1 MENVFLQILNN
12 AITVSILILVIIPVR
27 VLCRKMP
34 KWITCLL
41 WILVAAKLMMPFPME
56 SIFSLVPTS
65 EPIPAGIAMESN
77 PHISSGIENV
87 DNLINP
93 ALQQHF
99 TPDKAASANPL
110 QIWMYVGTVVWLAGT
125 AVLLLYALAA
135 YVTVKWKVR
144 ASVRTE
150 KNIYECDDIADPF
163 ILGII
168 RPRIYLPS
176 GLDEE
181 TKKYV
186 LKHETA
192 HLGRKDYLWKPL
204 GFLILSVYWFQP
216 LCWAAYILM
225 CGDIEY
231 ACDEKVIKGETES
244 ARADYCKALLTCSMP
259 RKMIAA
265 CPVAF
270 GENGV
275 KGRVKNMMNYKK
287 PTFWISSISIVIVV
301 IVAVCFAT
309 SPKGKEA
316 DNEKTTPAAND
327 EMETD
332 IAGTNPGGTQ
342 TDSTG
347 ANPGG
352 AQTDSAGTNLGE
364 TQTDSTGANPDGTQP
379 DALAEAALE
388 RITKEQEALAGNLV
402 NTEQGNVI
410 SVKDNGQDNTELVW
424 YDTFDFE
431 GLDIQPRWYDFDGY
445 MLYYAYDI
453 LNNEDASVVTVDVK
467 DATSEDFSQV
477 YYKSVE
483 NKTEEGSRISMW
495 VMIYLGEYRDFC
507 EVTVGA
513 KGDDKEYRLVLPRN
527 LDVNEQGMV
536 EKVEKLKGRQHLNSN
551 K

>member
-12 AITVSILILVIIPVR
+12 AITVSILILVIMLVR

-41 WILVAAKLMMPFPME
+41 WTLVAAKLMMPFSVE
-56 SIFSLVPTS
+56 SVFSLVPMS

-77 PHISSGIENV
+77 PHISFGIENV

-99 TPDKAASANPL
+99 TPDKTASANPL
-110 QIWMYVGTVVWLAGT
+110 QVWMYVGTVVWLAGT
-125 AVLLLYALAA
+125 AALLLYALAA

-144 ASVRTE
+144 ASVRVE

-163 ILGII
+163 ILGIV

-231 ACDEKVIKGETES
+231 ACDEKVIKKETEG
-244 ARADYCKALLTCSMP
+244 ARADYCKALLTCSVP

-287 PTFWISSISIVIVV
+287 PTFWISSISIIIVV

-316 DNEKTTPAAND
+316 DNEKTAPAANS

-332 IAGTNPGGTQ
+332 STGTNSSGTQ

-347 ANPGG
+347 TNSSGT
-352 AQTDSAGTNLGE
+352 QTDSA
-364 TQTDSTGANPDGTQP
+364 P
-379 DALAEAALE
+379 E
-388 RITKEQEALAGNLV
+388 RITREQEALAGNLV
-402 NTEQGNVI
+402 NLEQGNVV
-410 SVKDNGQDNTELVW
+410 SVKDNGQDNAELVW
-424 YDTFDFE
+424 YDSFDFE

-453 LNNEDASVVTVDVK
+453 MNNEDASVVTVDVK

-477 YYKSVE
+477 YYKSGE
-483 NKTEEGSRISMW
+483 NTTEEGSRISMW

-513 KGDDKEYRLVLPRN
+513 KGDDKEYRLILPRN
-527 LDVNEQGMV
+527 LDVNEHGMV

>member
-12 AITVSILILVIIPVR
+12 AITVSILILVIMLVR

-41 WILVAAKLMMPFPME
+41 WILVAAKLMMPFSVE

-99 TPDKAASANPL
+99 APDKTASANPL
-110 QIWMYVGTVVWLAGT
+110 QVWMYVGTVVWLAGT
-125 AVLLLYALAA
+125 AALLLYALAA
-135 YVTVKWKVR
+135 YVAVKWKVR

-244 ARADYCKALLTCSMP
+244 ARADYCKALLACSMP
-259 RKMIAA
+259 RKMLAA

-287 PTFWISSISIVIVV
+287 PTFWISSISIIIVV

-316 DNEKTTPAAND
+316 DNEKTAPAANN
-327 EMETD
+327 EMEID
-332 IAGTNPGGTQ
+332 IAGTQ
-342 TDSTG
+342 ADSTG
-347 ANPGG
+347 TNP
-352 AQTDSAGTNLGE
+352 GE
-364 TQTDSTGANPDGTQP
+364 TQR
-379 DALAEAALE
+379 DALGEVTSE
-388 RITKEQEALAGNLV
+388 RITREQEALARNLA
-402 NTEQGNVI
+402 NTEQGNIIPVR
-410 SVKDNGQDNTELVW
+410 DDGQDSAELVW

-453 LNNEDASVVTVDVK
+453 MNNEDASVVTVDVK

-477 YYKSVE
+477 YYKSSE
-483 NKTEEGSRISMW
+483 NTTEEGSRISMW

-513 KGDDKEYRLVLPRN
+513 KGDDKEYRLILPRN
-527 LDVNEQGMV
+527 LDVNEHGMV

>member
-12 AITVSILILVIIPVR
+12 AITVSILILVIMLVR

-41 WILVAAKLMMPFPME
+41 WILVAAKLMMPFSVE

-99 TPDKAASANPL
+99 TPDKTASANPL
-110 QIWMYVGTVVWLAGT
+110 QVWMYVGTVVWLAGT
-125 AVLLLYALAA
+125 AALLLYALAA

-186 LKHETA
+186 FKHETA

-231 ACDEKVIKGETES
+231 ACDEKVIKGETEG
-244 ARADYCKALLTCSMP
+244 ARADYCKALLTCSVP

-287 PTFWISSISIVIVV
+287 PTFWISSISLVIVV

-316 DNEKTTPAAND
+316 DNEKTASAANS

-332 IAGTNPGGTQ
+332 STGTNSSGTQ

-347 ANPGG
+347 TNP
-352 AQTDSAGTNLGE
+352 NE
-364 TQTDSTGANPDGTQP
+364 TQTDSAP
-379 DALAEAALE
+379 E
-388 RITKEQEALAGNLV
+388 RITGEQEALAGNLA
-402 NTEQGNVI
+402 NTEQGNIIPVR
-410 SVKDNGQDNTELVW
+410 DDGQDSAELVW

-453 LNNEDASVVTVDVK
+453 MNNEDASVVTVDVK

-477 YYKSVE
+477 YYKSSE
-483 NKTEEGSRISMW
+483 NTTEEGSRISMW

-513 KGDDKEYRLVLPRN
+513 KGDDKEYRLILPRN

>member
-12 AITVSILILVIIPVR
+12 AITVSMLILVIMLVR

-41 WILVAAKLMMPFPME
+41 WILVAAKLMMPFSVE

-99 TPDKAASANPL
+99 APDKTASANPL
-110 QIWMYVGTVVWLAGT
+110 QVWMYVGTVVWLAGT
-125 AVLLLYALAA
+125 AALLLYALAA
-135 YVTVKWKVR
+135 YVAVKWKVR
-144 ASVRTE
+144 ASVRVE

-163 ILGII
+163 ILGIV

-192 HLGRKDYLWKPL
+192 HRGRKDYLWKPL

-231 ACDEKVIKGETES
+231 ACDEKVIKKETEG
-244 ARADYCKALLTCSMP
+244 ARADYCKALLTCSVP

-287 PTFWISSISIVIVV
+287 PTFWISSISLVIVV

-316 DNEKTTPAAND
+316 DNEKTAPAANSK
-327 EMETD
+327 METD
-332 IAGTNPGGTQ
+332 SAE
-342 TDSTG
+342 TD
-347 ANPGG
+347 
-352 AQTDSAGTNLGE
+352 LG
-364 TQTDSTGANPDGTQP
+364 GTQP
-379 DALAEAALE
+379 DALGEVTSE
-388 RITKEQEALAGNLV
+388 RITREQEALARNLA
-402 NTEQGNVI
+402 NTEQGNIIPVR
-410 SVKDNGQDNTELVW
+410 DDGQDSAELVW
-424 YDTFDFE
+424 YDTFEFE

-453 LNNEDASVVTVDVK
+453 MNNEDASVVTVDVK

-477 YYKSVE
+477 YYKSSE
-483 NKTEEGSRISMW
+483 NTTEEGSRISMW

-513 KGDDKEYRLVLPRN
+513 KGDDKEYRLILPRN
-527 LDVNEQGMV
+527 LDVNEHGMV

>member
-12 AITVSILILVIIPVR
+12 AITVSILILVIMLVR

-41 WILVAAKLMMPFPME
+41 WILVAAKLMMPFSVE

-99 TPDKAASANPL
+99 TPDKVASANPL
-110 QIWMYVGTVVWLAGT
+110 QVWMYVGTVVWLAGT
-125 AVLLLYALAA
+125 SALLLYALAA

-204 GFLILSVYWFQP
+204 GFLVLSVYWFQP

-244 ARADYCKALLTCSMP
+244 ARVDYCKALLACSMP

-316 DNEKTTPAAND
+316 DNEKTAPAANS
-327 EMETD
+327 EME
-332 IAGTNPGGTQ
+332 
-342 TDSTG
+342 
-347 ANPGG
+347 
-352 AQTDSAGTNLGE
+352 TDSAGT
-364 TQTDSTGANPDGTQP
+364 Q
-379 DALAEAALE
+379 
-388 RITKEQEALAGNLV
+388 KEALAGNLV
-402 NTEQGNVI
+402 NTEQGNV
-410 SVKDNGQDNTELVW
+410 VPVRDDGQDSAELVW
-424 YDTFDFE
+424 YDTFEFE

-453 LNNEDASVVTVDVK
+453 MNNEDASVVTVDVK

-477 YYKSVE
+477 YYKSSE
-483 NKTEEGSRISMW
+483 NTTEEGSRISMW

-513 KGDDKEYRLVLPRN
+513 KGDDKEYRLTLPRN

>member
-12 AITVSILILVIIPVR
+12 AITVSILILVIMLVR

-99 TPDKAASANPL
+99 APDKTASANPL
-110 QIWMYVGTVVWLAGT
+110 QVWMYVGTVVWLAGT
-125 AVLLLYALAA
+125 AALLLYALAA
-135 YVTVKWKVR
+135 YVAVKWKVR
-144 ASVRTE
+144 ASVRVE

-244 ARADYCKALLTCSMP
+244 ARADYCKALLACSMP
-259 RKMIAA
+259 RKMLAA

-316 DNEKTTPAAND
+316 DNEKTAPAANS

-332 IAGTNPGGTQ
+332 SAE
-342 TDSTG
+342 TD
-347 ANPGG
+347 
-352 AQTDSAGTNLGE
+352 LG
-364 TQTDSTGANPDGTQP
+364 GTQP
-379 DALAEAALE
+379 DALGEVTSE
-388 RITKEQEALAGNLV
+388 RITREQEALARNLA
-402 NTEQGNVI
+402 NTEQGNIIPVR
-410 SVKDNGQDNTELVW
+410 DDGQDNAELVW
-424 YDTFDFE
+424 YDTFEFE

-453 LNNEDASVVTVDVK
+453 MNNEDASVVTVDVK

-477 YYKSVE
+477 YYKSGE
-483 NKTEEGSRISMW
+483 NTTEEGSRISMW

-513 KGDDKEYRLVLPRN
+513 KGDDKEYRLILPRN
-527 LDVNEQGMV
+527 LDVNEHGMV

>member
-12 AITVSILILVIIPVR
+12 AITVSMLILVIMLVR

-41 WILVAAKLMMPFPME
+41 WILVAAKLMMPFSVE

-99 TPDKAASANPL
+99 APDKTASANPL
-110 QIWMYVGTVVWLAGT
+110 QVWMYVGTVVWLAGT
-125 AVLLLYALAA
+125 AALLLYALAA

-144 ASVRTE
+144 ASVRVE

-192 HLGRKDYLWKPL
+192 HLDRKDYLWKPL

-244 ARADYCKALLTCSMP
+244 ARADYCKALLTCSVP

-287 PTFWISSISIVIVV
+287 PTFWISSISLVIVV

-316 DNEKTTPAAND
+316 DNEKTTPAANS
-327 EMETD
+327 EME
-332 IAGTNPGGTQ
+332 
-342 TDSTG
+342 
-347 ANPGG
+347 
-352 AQTDSAGTNLGE
+352 TDSAGT
-364 TQTDSTGANPDGTQP
+364 Q
-379 DALAEAALE
+379 
-388 RITKEQEALAGNLV
+388 KEALAGNLV

-410 SVKDNGQDNTELVW
+410 PVRDDGQDSAELVW
-424 YDTFDFE
+424 YDAFDFE

-453 LNNEDASVVTVDVK
+453 INNEDASVVTVDVK

-477 YYKSVE
+477 YYKSGE
-483 NKTEEGSRISMW
+483 NTTEEGSRISMW

-513 KGDDKEYRLVLPRN
+513 KGDDKEYRLTLPRN

>member
-12 AITVSILILVIIPVR
+12 AITVSILILVIMLVR

-99 TPDKAASANPL
+99 APDKTASANPL
-110 QIWMYVGTVVWLAGT
+110 QVWMYVGTVVWLAGT
-125 AVLLLYALAA
+125 AALLLYALAA
-135 YVTVKWKVR
+135 YVAVKWKVR
-144 ASVRTE
+144 ASVRVE

-244 ARADYCKALLTCSMP
+244 ARADYCKALLACSMP
-259 RKMIAA
+259 RKMLAA

-287 PTFWISSISIVIVV
+287 PTFWISSISIIIVV

-316 DNEKTTPAAND
+316 DNEKTAPAANS

-332 IAGTNPGGTQ
+332 SAE
-342 TDSTG
+342 TD
-347 ANPGG
+347 
-352 AQTDSAGTNLGE
+352 LG
-364 TQTDSTGANPDGTQP
+364 GTQP
-379 DALAEAALE
+379 DALGEVTSE
-388 RITKEQEALAGNLV
+388 RITREQEALARNLA
-402 NTEQGNVI
+402 NTEQGNIIPVR
-410 SVKDNGQDNTELVW
+410 DDGQDNAELVW
-424 YDTFDFE
+424 YDTFEFE

-453 LNNEDASVVTVDVK
+453 MNNEDASVVTVDVK

-477 YYKSVE
+477 YYKSGE
-483 NKTEEGSRISMW
+483 NTTEEGSRISMW

-513 KGDDKEYRLVLPRN
+513 KGDDKEYRLILPRN
-527 LDVNEQGMV
+527 LDVNEHGMV

>member
-12 AITVSILILVIIPVR
+12 AITVSILILVIMLVR

-41 WILVAAKLMMPFPME
+41 WILVAAKLMMPFSVE

-77 PHISSGIENV
+77 PHISTGIENV

-99 TPDKAASANPL
+99 APDKTTSANPL
-110 QIWMYVGTVVWLAGT
+110 QVWMYVGTVVWLAGT
-125 AVLLLYALAA
+125 AALLLYALAA
-135 YVTVKWKVR
+135 YVAVKWKVR

-186 LKHETA
+186 FKHETA

-231 ACDEKVIKGETES
+231 ACDEKVIKGETEG
-244 ARADYCKALLTCSMP
+244 ARADYCKALLTCSVP

-316 DNEKTTPAAND
+316 DNEKTAPAANS

-332 IAGTNPGGTQ
+332 SAGANPGGTQ
-342 TDSTG
+342 RD
-347 ANPGG
+347 A
-352 AQTDSAGTNLGE
+352 LGE
-364 TQTDSTGANPDGTQP
+364 VTS
-379 DALAEAALE
+379 E
-388 RITKEQEALAGNLV
+388 RITREQEALARNLA
-402 NTEQGNVI
+402 NTEQGNIIPVR
-410 SVKDNGQDNTELVW
+410 DDGQDSAELVW

-453 LNNEDASVVTVDVK
+453 MNNEDASVVTVDVK

-477 YYKSVE
+477 YYKSSE
-483 NKTEEGSRISMW
+483 NTTEEGSRISMW

-513 KGDDKEYRLVLPRN
+513 KGDDKEYRLILPRN
-527 LDVNEQGMV
+527 LDVNEHGMV

>member
-12 AITVSILILVIIPVR
+12 AITVGILILVIMLVR

-41 WILVAAKLMMPFPME
+41 WILVAAKLMMPFPVE
-56 SIFSLVPTS
+56 SVFSLVPTS
-65 EPIPAGIAMESN
+65 EPISAGIAMESN
-77 PHISSGIENV
+77 PHISTGIENV

-99 TPDKAASANPL
+99 TPDKTASANPL
-110 QIWMYVGTVVWLAGT
+110 QVWMYVGTVVWLAGT
-125 AVLLLYALAA
+125 AALLLYALAA
-135 YVTVKWKVR
+135 YVAIKWKVR

-163 ILGII
+163 ILGVI

-176 GLDEE
+176 GLDEK

-204 GFLILSVYWFQP
+204 GFLVLSVYWFQP

-225 CGDIEY
+225 CVDIEY
-231 ACDEKVIKGETES
+231 ACDEKVIKGEKES
-244 ARADYCKALLTCSMP
+244 ARVDYCKALLTCSMP

-275 KGRVKNMMNYKK
+275 KGRVKNLMNYKK

-301 IVAVCFAT
+301 IVAVCFVT
-309 SPKGKEA
+309 SPKEKEA
-316 DNEKTTPAAND
+316 DNEKTTPAANS

-332 IAGTNPGGTQ
+332 SIGTNPGETQ
-342 TDSTG
+342 AGST
-347 ANPGG
+347 
-352 AQTDSAGTNLGE
+352 GTNLG
-364 TQTDSTGANPDGTQP
+364 GTQA
-379 DALAEAALE
+379 DSA
-388 RITKEQEALAGNLV
+388 
-402 NTEQGNVI
+402 
-410 SVKDNGQDNTELVW
+410 ELVW

-453 LNNEDASVVTVDVK
+453 MNNEDASVVTVDVK
-467 DATSEDFSQV
+467 DATSEDFSRV
-477 YYKSVE
+477 YYKSGE
-483 NKTEEGSRISMW
+483 NTTEEGSRISMW

-513 KGDDKEYRLVLPRN
+513 KGDDKEYRLILPRN

>member
-1 MENVFLQILNN
+1 MENIFLQILNN
-12 AITVSILILVIIPVR
+12 AITVGILILVIMLVR

-41 WILVAAKLMMPFPME
+41 WILVAAKLIMPFPME

-99 TPDKAASANPL
+99 APDKTASANPL
-110 QIWMYVGTVVWLAGT
+110 QVWMYVGTVVWLAGT
-125 AVLLLYALAA
+125 AALLLYALAA
-135 YVTVKWKVR
+135 YVAVKWKVR
-144 ASVRTE
+144 ASVKVE

-163 ILGII
+163 ILGIV

-231 ACDEKVIKGETES
+231 ACDEKVIKGETEG
-244 ARADYCKALLTCSMP
+244 ARADYCKALLTCSVP

-287 PTFWISSISIVIVV
+287 PTFWISSISIIIVV

-316 DNEKTTPAAND
+316 DNEKTALAANS
-327 EMETD
+327 EME
-332 IAGTNPGGTQ
+332 
-342 TDSTG
+342 
-347 ANPGG
+347 
-352 AQTDSAGTNLGE
+352 TDSAGTNPNE
-364 TQTDSTGANPDGTQP
+364 TQTDSAP
-379 DALAEAALE
+379 E
-388 RITKEQEALAGNLV
+388 RITREQEALARNLV
-402 NTEQGNVI
+402 NTEQGNI
-410 SVKDNGQDNTELVW
+410 IPVKDNGQDNAELVG

-453 LNNEDASVVTVDVK
+453 INNEDASVVTVDVK

-477 YYKSVE
+477 YYKSGE

-507 EVTVGA
+507 EVTIGA
-513 KGDDKEYRLVLPRN
+513 KGDDKEYRLTLPRN

>member
-12 AITVSILILVIIPVR
+12 AITVGILILVIMLVR

-34 KWITCLL
+34 KWIACLL
-41 WILVAAKLMMPFPME
+41 WILVAAKLMMPFPVE
-56 SIFSLVPTS
+56 SVFSLVPTS
-65 EPIPAGIAMESN
+65 KPIPAGIAMESN
-77 PHISSGIENV
+77 PHISTGIENV

-99 TPDKAASANPL
+99 TPDKTASANPL
-110 QIWMYVGTVVWLAGT
+110 QVWMYVGTVVWLAGT
-125 AVLLLYALAA
+125 AALLLYALAA

-144 ASVRTE
+144 ASVRTV

-168 RPRIYLPS
+168 CPRIYLPS

-204 GFLILSVYWFQP
+204 GFLVLSVYWFQP

-225 CGDIEY
+225 CVDIEY
-231 ACDEKVIKGETES
+231 ACDEKVIKGEKES
-244 ARADYCKALLTCSMP
+244 ARVDYCKALLTCSMP

-287 PTFWISSISIVIVV
+287 PTFWISGISIVIVV
-301 IVAVCFAT
+301 LVAVCFAT
-309 SPKGKEA
+309 SPKEKEA
-316 DNEKTTPAAND
+316 DNEKTTPAANS
-327 EMETD
+327 EME
-332 IAGTNPGGTQ
+332 
-342 TDSTG
+342 
-347 ANPGG
+347 
-352 AQTDSAGTNLGE
+352 TDSAGTNPGE
-364 TQTDSTGANPDGTQP
+364 TQTDSTGTNPGGTQA
-379 DALAEAALE
+379 DSAEP
-388 RITKEQEALAGNLV
+388 
-402 NTEQGNVI
+402 
-410 SVKDNGQDNTELVW
+410 VW

-453 LNNEDASVVTVDVK
+453 MNNEDASVVTVDVK
-467 DATSEDFSQV
+467 DATSEDFSRV
-477 YYKSVE
+477 YYKSGE
-483 NKTEEGSRISMW
+483 NTTEEGSRISMW

-513 KGDDKEYRLVLPRN
+513 KGDDKEYRLILPRN

-536 EKVEKLKGRQHLNSN
+536 EKVEKLKGR
-551 K
+551 

>member
-12 AITVSILILVIIPVR
+12 AITVSVLILVIMLVR

-99 TPDKAASANPL
+99 APDKTASANPL
-110 QIWMYVGTVVWLAGT
+110 QVWMYVGTVVWLAGT
-125 AVLLLYALAA
+125 AALLLYALAA

-144 ASVRTE
+144 ASVRVE

-163 ILGII
+163 IMGII

-231 ACDEKVIKGETES
+231 ACDEKVIKKETEG
-244 ARADYCKALLTCSMP
+244 ARADYCKALLACSVP
-259 RKMIAA
+259 RKMLAA

-287 PTFWISSISIVIVV
+287 PTFWISSISLVIVV
-301 IVAVCFAT
+301 IVALCFAT

-316 DNEKTTPAAND
+316 DNE
-327 EMETD
+327 MEIDIAGTQTD
-332 IAGTNPGGTQ
+332 SAGTNPGGTQ
-342 TDSTG
+342 IDSTG

-352 AQTDSAGTNLGE
+352 AQ
-364 TQTDSTGANPDGTQP
+364 PDT
-379 DALAEAALE
+379 LAEAAPE

-402 NTEQGNVI
+402 NTEQGNV
-410 SVKDNGQDNTELVW
+410 VAVRDDGQDSAELVW
-424 YDTFDFE
+424 YDTFEFE

-453 LNNEDASVVTVDVK
+453 MNNEDASVVTVDVE

-477 YYKSVE
+477 YYKSGE
-483 NKTEEGSRISMW
+483 NTTEEGSRISMW

-513 KGDDKEYRLVLPRN
+513 KGDDKEYRLILPRN
-527 LDVNEQGMV
+527 LDVNEHGMV

>member
-1 MENVFLQILNN
+1 MKEMRD
-12 AITVSILILVIIPVR
+12 VR
-27 VLCRKMP
+27 WKMP

-41 WILVAAKLMMPFPME
+41 WILVAAKLMMPFPVE
-56 SIFSLVPTS
+56 SVFSLVPTS

-77 PHISSGIENV
+77 PHISTGIENV

-99 TPDKAASANPL
+99 TPDKTASANPL
-110 QIWMYVGTVVWLAGT
+110 QVWMYVGTVVWLAGT
-125 AVLLLYALAA
+125 AALLLYALAA
-135 YVTVKWKVR
+135 YVAIKWKVR

-163 ILGII
+163 ILGVI

-204 GFLILSVYWFQP
+204 GFLVLSVYWFQP
-216 LCWAAYILM
+216 LCWAAYVLM
-225 CGDIEY
+225 CEDIEY

-316 DNEKTTPAAND
+316 DNEKTTPAANS

-332 IAGTNPGGTQ
+332 STGTQ
-342 TDSTG
+342 AGST
-347 ANPGG
+347 
-352 AQTDSAGTNLGE
+352 
-364 TQTDSTGANPDGTQP
+364 STA
-379 DALAEAALE
+379 
-388 RITKEQEALAGNLV
+388 
-402 NTEQGNVI
+402 I
-410 SVKDNGQDNTELVW
+410 SK
-424 YDTFDFE
+424 
-431 GLDIQPRWYDFDGY
+431 
-445 MLYYAYDI
+445 
-453 LNNEDASVVTVDVK
+453 
-467 DATSEDFSQV
+467 
-477 YYKSVE
+477 
-483 NKTEEGSRISMW
+483 
-495 VMIYLGEYRDFC
+495 
-507 EVTVGA
+507 
-513 KGDDKEYRLVLPRN
+513 
-527 LDVNEQGMV
+527 
-536 EKVEKLKGRQHLNSN
+536 KL
-551 K
+551 